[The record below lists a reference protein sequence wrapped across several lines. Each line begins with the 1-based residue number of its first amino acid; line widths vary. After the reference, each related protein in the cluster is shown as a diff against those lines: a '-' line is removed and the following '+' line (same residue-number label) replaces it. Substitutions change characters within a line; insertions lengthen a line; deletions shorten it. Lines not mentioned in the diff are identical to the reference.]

1 MTLPMAEGET
11 RADGVELTD
20 RPDEGDLA
28 TISAGLAA
36 YNRTFIGPREA
47 RPLLVTVRRDGR
59 IAGGLSAV
67 TVRGMLEIDLLWV
80 DEAWRGQGLGSR
92 LLRAAEAEAAQRG
105 CRAVSVGTFDFQ
117 ARPFYE
123 RAGYTVAGEVGG
135 YPDGHRWFMLTKALT
150 PAPARAT

>member
-1 MTLPMAEGET
+1 MAEGEA
-11 RADGVELTD
+11 RGDGLELTD

-28 TISAGLAA
+28 TITAGLAA

-59 IAGGLSAV
+59 IAGGLSAE
-67 TVRGMLEIDLLWV
+67 TVRGVLEIDLLWV
-80 DEAWRGQGLGSR
+80 DEACRGQGLGSR
-92 LLRAAEAEAAQRG
+92 MLRAAEAEAARRG
-105 CRAVSVGTFDFQ
+105 CRAVTVGTFDFQ

-123 RAGYTVAGEVGG
+123 REGYTVAGEVGG

-150 PAPARAT
+150 SEPARAT